1 MQVRNRDVLASYR
14 QWVGRK
20 ILLWRKGKKGGLY
33 IKSQSIKFEQQ
44 FQPLLQL
51 PPLGPTC
58 SSATFIFLLF
68 HHKNHPYIYI
78 IKIHT
83 QKKKHS
89 NVHFSGIHFKKKVE
103 SYLSITRW
111 VNLFTEYLSSMH
123 IQSGTRNAFKMPKG
137 KGCSR

>member
-83 QKKKHS
+83 QKKKNTLMFIS
-89 NVHFSGIHFKKKVE
+89 AEFTLKKK
-103 SYLSITRW
+103 L
-111 VNLFTEYLSSMH
+111 NH
-123 IQSGTRNAFKMPKG
+123 I
-137 KGCSR
+137 